1 MPKYIY
7 RCNKCEYQFEIY
19 HSMSDKLIDCES
31 CEMTGSLIRV
41 PSFTTKVIKKTGKDS
56 KVGDIVISHI
66 EDAKSQLKKEKE
78 KLTKITYKPKK

>member
-7 RCNKCEYQFEIY
+7 RCNECEDEFEIY
-19 HSMSDKLIDCES
+19 HSMSDRLNDCES
-31 CEMTGSLIRV
+31 CELTGSLIRV
-41 PSFTTKVIKKTGKDS
+41 PSFTTKIVKNTNNSS

-66 EDAKSQLKKEKE
+66 EEARQQLKKEKE